1 MDRSHE
7 GSRKDVLGDRS
18 EVGMKGARESWRGGV
33 ALRVWTVEG
42 REGKSGAK
50 RGRER
55 KCYVERLR

>member
-1 MDRSHE
+1 
-7 GSRKDVLGDRS
+7 
-18 EVGMKGARESWRGGV
+18 MKGARESWRGGV